1 MFRHGM
7 STSLLDHQYAATRRV
22 YHCFMLAPPT
32 AGASLILGLMAGHL
46 ARQQL
51 APRFLRH
58 LAYLHRTLV
67 LTLGLLA
74 FVLAGWEWTE
84 RASGFTGLAAG
95 LSGVLMCFAMRLH
108 IGWRGLQ
115 SMHDVDFPEEV
126 LHAHRT

>member
-7 STSLLDHQYAATRRV
+7 STSLIEHQYDATRRV

-32 AGASLILGLMAGHL
+32 AGASLVFGLMAGHI

-58 LAYLHRTLV
+58 LDYLHRTLL

-74 FVLAGWEWTE
+74 FVFVGWEWAE
-84 RASGFTGLAAG
+84 RASGQTGLAAG
-95 LSGVLMCFAMRLH
+95 LSGVLMFFAMRLY

-115 SMHDVDFPEEV
+115 AMHDVDFPEENAN
-126 LHAHRT
+126 AHRA